1 MEGIFQDITH
11 YKEAE
16 AAAQQASQA
25 KSNFLANMSHE
36 LILGAVGVLQFDV
49 VAHRLKDEYG
59 VDCQFEA
66 VNVNTA
72 RRVSSDNSK
81 KLEEFQNKLRSNLA
95 LDHAGDLAYIAP
107 SRVNLT
113 MTEER
118 WPEIEFL
125 ATREHGDYET
135 G

>member
-1 MEGIFQDITH
+1 M
-11 YKEAE
+11 
-16 AAAQQASQA
+16 
-25 KSNFLANMSHE
+25 
-36 LILGAVGVLQFDV
+36 LQFDV
-49 VAHRLKDEYG
+49 VAHRLRDEYG

-72 RRVSSDNSK
+72 RWVSCDDSK
-81 KLEEFQNKLRSNLA
+81 KLEEFRNKMRNNLA

-125 ATREHGDYET
+125 ATREHGDYEI

>member
-1 MEGIFQDITH
+1 M
-11 YKEAE
+11 
-16 AAAQQASQA
+16 
-25 KSNFLANMSHE
+25 
-36 LILGAVGVLQFDV
+36 QFDV

-59 VDCQFEA
+59 VDCRFEP

-72 RRVSSDNSK
+72 RWISCDDSK
-81 KLEEFQNKLRSNLA
+81 KLEEFSNKMRSNLA
-95 LDHAGDLAYIAP
+95 LDHAGDLAYVAP

-135 G
+135 A

>member
-1 MEGIFQDITH
+1 MPISVTG
-11 YKEAE
+11 A
-16 AAAQQASQA
+16 
-25 KSNFLANMSHE
+25 
-36 LILGAVGVLQFDV
+36 ILGAVGVLQFDV

-72 RRVSSDNSK
+72 RWVSCSNDR
-81 KLEEFQNKLRSNLA
+81 KLEEFKHKMRNNLA
-95 LDHAGDLAYIAP
+95 LDHAGDLAYVAP

-113 MTEER
+113 MTQER

-125 ATREHGDYET
+125 ATREHGDYEAN
-135 G
+135 